1 MNAREF
7 DVFLTQHKS
16 LVARAA
22 TRNGLDLGDAV
33 NTLWLVLRE
42 HGASRWG
49 AKLEIELRRQ
59 RLGRRSVTHA
69 CWPTGEDGE
78 LIDLAGGS
86 EQEELESWR
95 VGELDEATEVL
106 LDQVRDG
113 GTAGLAV
120 KRRVTRR
127 RAQQIVA
134 AAAERAAQGDLFSFG
149 VRAAKGGV

>member
-113 GTAGLAV
+113 GTEALAQRLGV
-120 KRRVTRR
+120 TQRRVQQVIKSFLERN
-127 RAQQIVA
+127 RAQSS
-134 AAAERAAQGDLFSFG
+134 LF
-149 VRAAKGGV
+149 